1 MILWYDVMFFIV
13 KVYKIN
19 VKKKSWCK
27 GIFYLDLNKFGKL
40 INRIFKKILYKLNI
54 YFNLL

>member
-1 MILWYDVMFFIV
+1 ML
-13 KVYKIN
+13 
-19 VKKKSWCK
+19 KKSWCK

-54 YFNLL
+54 YFNLLWILGNLYCIVSF